1 MTAKENNHRGAGAA
15 ERLRFTIRLSAAAYD
30 AVNRL
35 QQEHRVQRGKA
46 IPKWRILDAAV
57 KHYAKAKGIQ
67 TKSG

>member
-1 MTAKENNHRGAGAA
+1 MPKKQKQTVPANRQHV
-15 ERLRFTIRLSAAAYD
+15 RLTVRLSLAAYH
-30 AVNRL
+30 AVNQL

-57 KHYAKAKGIQ
+57 KQYAQAKGIQ